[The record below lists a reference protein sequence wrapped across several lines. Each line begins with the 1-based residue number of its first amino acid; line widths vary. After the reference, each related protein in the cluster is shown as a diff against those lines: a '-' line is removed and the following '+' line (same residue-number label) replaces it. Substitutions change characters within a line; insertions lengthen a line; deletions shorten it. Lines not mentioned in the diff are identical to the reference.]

1 MDVYDTTHSRQQ
13 LCVDEYIEA
22 ARVCLSPSA
31 RHCSEASRFDGR
43 LMGYPAALLL
53 FSAVDALGHSLT
65 QTQRPDDLPSDLRL
79 LLGPPFN
86 EDLQLTEPD
95 LQHIA
100 HWFRNSLAHVGGL
113 PDRIYLNGGDGPIFV
128 RSPET
133 GEIVSIGLPA
143 FYEAVVQAWHCVRDD
158 FIPGTIKHTDAKPCE
173 PLEESCPPSHL
184 VDATGTSGG
193 PYVTR
198 TSYGQWKRELVWA
211 VKDAPPGSRF
221 EFARVRPL

>member
-1 MDVYDTTHSRQQ
+1 M
-13 LCVDEYIEA
+13 
-22 ARVCLSPSA
+22 PSTL
-31 RHCSEASRFDGR
+31 HII
-43 LMGYPAALLL
+43 LLL
-53 FSAVDALGHSLT
+53 VVVVLLFGTSKLRNLG
-65 QTQRPDDLPSDLRL
+65 SDL
-79 LLGPPFN
+79 GGAI
-86 EDLQLTEPD
+86 D